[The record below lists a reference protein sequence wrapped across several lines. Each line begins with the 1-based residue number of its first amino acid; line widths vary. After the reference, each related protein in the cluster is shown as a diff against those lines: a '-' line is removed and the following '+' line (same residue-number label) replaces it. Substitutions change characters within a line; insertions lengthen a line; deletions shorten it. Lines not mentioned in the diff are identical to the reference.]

1 MENQLKKS
9 EQSPIIMDIDKKPYW
24 GQVGV
29 TETQTRPVHAH
40 GVVIDKWEDDIGY
53 KVLSRAVRG
62 PSPLLGSPA

>member
-40 GVVIDKWEDDIGY
+40 GVVINGRMILATKF
-53 KVLSRAVRG
+53 
-62 PSPLLGSPA
+62 SPEQ